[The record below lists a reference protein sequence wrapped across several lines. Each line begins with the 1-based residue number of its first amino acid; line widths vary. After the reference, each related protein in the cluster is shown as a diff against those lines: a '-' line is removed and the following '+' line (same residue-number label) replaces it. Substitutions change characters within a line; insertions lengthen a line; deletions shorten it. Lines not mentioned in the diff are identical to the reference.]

1 MKSNNIFAVIG
12 NSFTYILTALQ
23 TNEIFQIVELV
34 LSIIISLLIIIS
46 KIRNWYEEAKQDGKI
61 TKEEIQQIGNDIADD
76 VNDLKDKINKKKG
89 E

>member
-1 MKSNNIFAVIG
+1 MKSNNLFAVIG
-12 NSFTYILTALQ
+12 NSFTYVLTALQ
-23 TNEIFQIVELV
+23 TNEIFQIIELV
-34 LSIIISLLIIIS
+34 LSIIISLLIIAS
-46 KIRNWYEEAKQDGKI
+46 KIHNWWKEASQDGKI

>member
-1 MKSNNIFAVIG
+1 MKNNNIFAVIG
-12 NSFTYILTALQ
+12 NSFTYILTVLQ
-23 TNEIFQIVELV
+23 ANEIFQIVELV

-46 KIRNWYEEAKQDGKI
+46 KICNWWKEANQDGKI

-76 VNDLKDKINKKKG
+76 VNDLKDKINKKG